1 MFSGIGGHNGAK
13 KAPGWGPLHRLGET
27 PNLLLLFLHAGKSLA
42 AIDRA
47 VLTGTEGDLRLF
59 AAAGADSGEHLAVGT
74 LAGLAG
80 IPAGLAALGLV
91 GEAALRVELLL
102 AGGEDE
108 LLAALFAH

>member
-1 MFSGIGGHNGAK
+1 MTGAFGRFWGSG
-13 KAPGWGPLHRLGET
+13 
-27 PNLLLLFLHAGKSLA
+27 LLLLFLHAGEALA
-42 AIDRA
+42 AVDGA
-47 VLTGTEGDLRLF
+47 VLTGTEGDLGLF
-59 AAAGADSGEHLAVGT
+59 AAAGADGGEHLTVGT

-108 LLAALFAH
+108 LLASLFAH